1 MVKILKKAV
10 LFYDEKLGIGLG
22 HKARSCAFGALLER
36 FGFSTFFYDS
46 EKFYEILENEINL
59 DLIAI
64 DSYKLPLKAYEKAA
78 QCAKLA
84 VFFDD
89 DFRLNYPKNALIINS
104 AFGADIAKYREKY
117 PQNRLFV
124 GHGFLLLRAAFLEA
138 LSSQNSIDSIKNE
151 NLIESKNLKIVLTL
165 GGSDILGIAN
175 EILNLLCK
183 EFENSEIIC
192 VIRSDLI
199 SEKLAKSSNV
209 RLLWGLDENKMAEI
223 FKNSDFVLCA
233 AGQTLLE
240 AAACGAAICALEIAD
255 NQNANINSFE
265 NAILSIKKAY
275 EMPKDR
281 LLEQVLKNLQ
291 KLKNK
296 ELRIKLAKSVKAAL
310 SGISRWNELKDLL
323 Q

>member
-1 MVKILKKAV
+1 MVKNLKKAI

-22 HKARSCAFGALLER
+22 HKARSYAFGALLER

-46 EKFYEILENEINL
+46 ENFYEILENEINL

-64 DSYKLPLKAYEKAA
+64 DSYKLPLEAYEKAA
-78 QCAKLA
+78 QCAKFA

-89 DFRLNYPKNALIINS
+89 YFRLDYPKNGLIINA
-104 AFGADIAKYREKY
+104 AFGADIAKYRKKY

-124 GHGFLLLRAAFLEA
+124 GSGFLLLRAAFLKA
-138 LSSQNSIDSIKNE
+138 LEINNKDSIQNE
-151 NLIESKNLKIVLTL
+151 NLIESKKLKIVLTL

-175 EILNLLCK
+175 EILNLLCE
-183 EFENSEIIC
+183 EFENSEITCI
-192 VIRSDLI
+192 IRSDLI
-199 SEKLAKSSNV
+199 SKKLAKSHNV
-209 RLLWGLDENKMAEI
+209 RLLWDLDENKIVEI
-223 FKNSDFVLCA
+223 FKNADFVLCA
-233 AGQTLLE
+233 AGQSLLE
-240 AAACGAAICALEIAD
+240 AAACGAAICALEIAS

-281 LLEQVLKNLQ
+281 LLEQVLQNLQ
-291 KLKNK
+291 KLKDIK
-296 ELRIKLAKSVKAAL
+296 LRANLAKSAKAAL
-310 SGISRWNELKDLL
+310 SGISRWDELKALL